1 MNITRV
7 VSRTNTGINNWEG
20 EPSLKG
26 KRFNIKTVL
35 LSMQWALKY
44 REQENLELVT
54 VTVFP
59 KQLLIGSH
67 AVHMF
72 YAYFPFLF

>member
-1 MNITRV
+1 M
-7 VSRTNTGINNWEG
+7 
-20 EPSLKG
+20 KG